1 MKKIYSALF
10 ITLCFAA
17 TMSCQKEE
25 DFGRDGDGIAPE
37 GMKQVTLTASSERT
51 KTTISDGHTLW
62 ADGDNIAVIS
72 SDGSIS
78 DPFNLVDG
86 QGTAEAEFNGYIP
99 SGTTPTY
106 AVYPAERCSS
116 VSGSTV
122 KISIPA
128 SREGDFG
135 SGNVAVAKVASGNKL
150 QFKNVT
156 AFISFT
162 LPAGTDVTS
171 VVVESVD
178 GSILAGILSIDCSG
192 ATPAPTTI
200 ESGASSITTTT
211 SSGAGTYYIA
221 IAPGVTHAK
230 GFKMSYKK
238 GDDVTGVH
246 YLNRNITTAV
256 NTNYQMGEVE
266 TKGNYYVTVSGAGN
280 GSGMNWDNAMSAEQM
295 WKKLT
300 LAGTDDQIDAAKLA
314 SIDGATFHLGAGTY
328 DFSSNPN
335 LSFDKEDPIAITFK
349 GGYNAST
356 GARNIAGNPTDF
368 TATAGSSSL
377 ILSGKLTLTL
387 DGINIT
393 GNSVS
398 GDKRGAL
405 QSSGSGVTINMV
417 DCVVS
422 NNENDT
428 SDSFSGA
435 GIVLSNGTLNATRV
449 TFSGNTAYTAPAIY
463 NDHANLNMTSCVFD
477 SNVATNYCGAVR
489 LRDSGSH
496 TFTCTFED
504 CTFNNNVAQGGDY
517 GALQHN
523 NGTCNLNNCTFT
535 NNTAANNGGAIGI
548 AGTGTV
554 VVNGGTFSGNSSG
567 KYGGVFYDESAY
579 LNVKDATITG
589 NSAGSSGGMVYS
601 KATCN
606 FARCTVSGNHAQ
618 WGGAFFIAGSSEGDV
633 RLQIQGGTISEN
645 YGKGGGAIL
654 AKDYASIVV
663 GRSGGVG
670 TIFDRNYASNG
681 NSASW
686 GGAIKCENAKNATL
700 SLTGVTFT
708 GNHNDY
714 NGENESFGGAL
725 CVDSGQN
732 GVKITIDECE
742 FTGNYTASGAGAA
755 ISYQSTNGSGYGDG
769 NGYMHVSNT
778 LFQNNYNNYSG
789 SNNDNY
795 ARHAGAIRLGHDATP
810 STFDNCTFIG
820 NYTHGAGSEVKSAY
834 GGAIAYYADG
844 MSYIN
849 NCYFEGNH
857 ATRGGAISSW
867 GCTASG
873 LYLNGCSF
881 SENWC
886 SYKYGTTIF
895 VSRTQKFC
903 MNNCSIND
911 NTYSLSTDGDNA
923 CWVYVDG
930 NAANGDNKPDDTKS
944 LDECVISNCS
954 IIGSARTSSSLT
966 PLTNGQELVYILDLK
981 SGGKCSMIN
990 NAIIAEGTEQYSWWF
1005 TNANSSGY
1013 NNVCR
1018 QAGSSCTSSCTYT
1031 SSGDTSNKSKSAF
1044 GNLAWDNT
1052 NHVWSWN
1059 GSLSGGYTAIT
1070 AADFATQLNSA
1081 SSSFKTWLEE
1091 KDVLNKDQIGHNRGS
1106 GEWWPGAYQEG
1117 AI

>member
-1 MKKIYSALF
+1 MKRLFNYVLCAFCAAALF
-10 ITLCFAA
+10 
-17 TMSCQKEE
+17 SCAKEIE
-25 DFGRDGDGIAPE
+25 QPKDINEVVPE
-37 GMKQVTLTASSERT
+37 GSEKLILKAVSQDTRTAIDGS
-51 KTTISDGHTLW
+51 GHTVW
-62 ADGDNIAVIS
+62 AAGDAIKVIC
-72 SDGSIS
+72 SDGSVS
-78 DPFNLVDG
+78 DFELVDG
-86 QGTAEAEFNGYIP
+86 AGTVTGDFTGYIP
-99 SGTTPTY
+99 SGKTALY
-106 AVYPAERCSS
+106 AVYPAARYSS
-116 VSGSTV
+116 ASGTTIKVSV
-122 KISIPA
+122 PA
-128 SREGDFG
+128 SKEGDFG
-135 SGNVAVAKVASGNKL
+135 SGNIAVAKVAGDHSL
-150 QFKNVT
+150 AFRNVNS
-156 AFISFT
+156 FISFT

-178 GSILAGILSIDCSG
+178 GSNLGGVLSVDCSG
-192 ATPAPTTI
+192 EYPAATTTI
-200 ESGASSITTTT
+200 ESGVSVITTTT
-211 SSGAGTYYIA
+211 SSGAGTYYVA
-221 IAPGVTHAK
+221 IAPGVAHAK
-230 GFKMSYKK
+230 GFKLSYKK
-238 GDDVTGVH
+238 GDDVTGVY

-256 NTNYQMGEVE
+256 NANYQMGEVD
-266 TKGNYYVTVSGAGN
+266 TKGNYYVTVSGAGDH
-280 GSGMNWDNAMSAEQM
+280 SGMNWANALSGAEM
-295 WKKLT
+295 WKKLHVS
-300 LAGTDDQIDAAKLA
+300 GTDPDTDAAKISA
-314 SIDGATFHLGAGTY
+314 IDGATFHLGAGIY

-398 GDKRGAL
+398 GDKCGAL

-417 DCVVS
+417 DCSVTANS
-422 NNENDT
+422 NDT
-428 SDSFSGA
+428 SDSNSGA

-477 SNVATNYCGAVR
+477 GNVATNYCGAVR

-504 CTFNNNVAQGGDY
+504 CTFSNNEARGGDY
-517 GALQHN
+517 GAIQHN

-554 VVNGGTFSGNSSG
+554 VVDGGSFSGNSSG

-589 NSAGSSGGMVYS
+589 NSANSSGGMVYS

-654 AKDYASIVV
+654 AKEYASIVV

-670 TIFDRNYASNG
+670 TIFDGNYASNG
-681 NSASW
+681 SSASW
-686 GGAIKCENAKNATL
+686 GGAIKCENVKNATL

-755 ISYQSTNGSGYGDG
+755 ISYQSTNGSDYGDG

-857 ATRGGAISSW
+857 ATRGGAISAYN
-867 GCTASG
+867 CTASG

-881 SENWC
+881 NGNWI
-886 SYKYGTTIF
+886 SYYYGTTIY
-895 VSRTQKFC
+895 VEKTKYFC
-903 MNNCSIND
+903 MNNSSLYD
-911 NTYSLSTDGDNA
+911 NTYTLRSGGDE
-923 CWVYVDG
+923 
-930 NAANGDNKPDDTKS
+930 ANWICLNGTGDKVME
-944 LDECVISNCS
+944 ECVISNCS
-954 IIGSARTSSSLT
+954 LIGSARSTSSLNM
-966 PLTNGQELVYILDLK
+966 LTNGQELVYVLNTK
-981 SGGKCSMIN
+981 SGKKAYFIN
-990 NAIIAEGTEQYSWWF
+990 NCIIASGTEQYAWW
-1005 TNANSSGY
+1005 TNTVDGNGY
-1013 NNVCR
+1013 NNVYS
-1018 QAGSSCTSSCTYT
+1018 AKGNSGGSYT
-1031 SSGDTSNKSKSAF
+1031 SSNDSGSKSAANF
-1044 GNLAWDNT
+1044 GGLTWNNNT
-1052 NHVWSWN
+1052 WEWN

-1070 AADFATQLNSA
+1070 ASSFASQLNTA
-1081 SSSFKTWLEE
+1081 SSGFKTWLEE
-1091 KDVLNKDQIGHNRGS
+1091 KGVLNKDQIGNNRGS

>member
-1 MKKIYSALF
+1 MRQIFRLF
-10 ITLCFAA
+10 GLAICAFSLFACA
-17 TMSCQKEE
+17 KEIE
-25 DFGRDGDGIAPE
+25 APSSS
-37 GMKQVTLTASSERT
+37 GMVKVTLTAQSGQT
-51 KTTISDGHTLW
+51 KTTIDAGVTKWASGDRIKVICNDGP
-62 ADGDNIAVIS
+62 V
-72 SDGSIS
+72 S
-78 DPFNLVDG
+78 DPFEIVDG
-86 QGTAEAEFNGYIP
+86 VGQTSGSFTGFVPAGKTALH
-99 SGTTPTY
+99 
-106 AVYPAERCSS
+106 AVYPAAAFSA
-116 VSGSTV
+116 VSGTTV
-122 KISIPA
+122 KVIIP
-128 SREGDFG
+128 STQDGVFG
-135 SGNVAVAKVASGNKL
+135 AGNIAVANVADNNNMA
-150 QFKNVT
+150 FKNVN
-156 AFISFT
+156 AFISFAV
-162 LPAGTDVTS
+162 PAGVTK
-171 VVVESVD
+171 VVITSVD
-178 GSILAGILSIDCSG
+178 GSPLAGTLSVDCSG
-192 ATPAPTTI
+192 SDPAASTTY
-200 ESGASSITTTT
+200 ESTASAITAAID
-211 SSGAGTYYIA
+211 GQGGTYYVSA
-221 IAPGVTHAK
+221 LPGQAHAK
-230 GFKMSYKK
+230 GLLFDYYDAPDNKTGSY
-238 GDDVTGVH
+238 
-246 YLNRNITTAV
+246 YLNKNITTVA
-256 NTNYQMGEVE
+256 NQNIQMGEVE
-266 TKGNYYVTVSGAGN
+266 TNGNYYVTVSGAGN
-280 GSGMNWDNAMSAEQM
+280 QNGMSWANAMSATKM

-300 LAGTDDQIDAAKLA
+300 LAGTDAQTDGAKVAA
-314 SIDGATFHLGAGTY
+314 IDGATFHLGAGIY

-335 LSFDKEDPIAITFK
+335 LSFDKENPIVITFK

-398 GDKRGAL
+398 GDKCGAL

-417 DCVVS
+417 DCSVTANS
-422 NNENDT
+422 NDT
-428 SDSFSGA
+428 SDSNSGA

-489 LRDSGSH
+489 LRDGGSH

-504 CTFNNNVAQGGDY
+504 CTFSNNEAQGGDY
-517 GALQHN
+517 GAIQHN

-548 AGTGTV
+548 AGKGTV

-567 KYGGVFYDESAY
+567 EYGGVFYDESAY

-589 NSAGSSGGMVYS
+589 NSANSSGGMVYS

-654 AKDYASIVV
+654 AKEYASIVV

-670 TIFDRNYASNG
+670 TIFDGNYASNG
-681 NSASW
+681 SNASW

-755 ISYQSTNGSGYGDG
+755 ISYQSTNGSGNGDG

-857 ATRGGAISSW
+857 ATRGGAISAYN
-867 GCTASG
+867 CTASG

-881 SENWC
+881 NGNWI
-886 SYKYGTTIF
+886 SYYYGTTIY
-895 VSRTQKFC
+895 VEKTKYFC
-903 MNNCSIND
+903 MNNSSLYD
-911 NTYSLSTDGDNA
+911 NTYTLRSGGDE
-923 CWVYVDG
+923 
-930 NAANGDNKPDDTKS
+930 ANWICLNGTGDKVME
-944 LDECVISNCS
+944 ECVISNCS
-954 IIGSARTSSSLT
+954 LIGSARSTSSLNM
-966 PLTNGQELVYILDLK
+966 LTNGQELVYVLNTK
-981 SGGKCSMIN
+981 SGKKAYFIN
-990 NAIIAEGTEQYSWWF
+990 NCIIASGTDQYAWW
-1005 TNANSSGY
+1005 TNTVDVNGY
-1013 NNVCR
+1013 NNVYS
-1018 QAGSSCTSSCTYT
+1018 AKGNTGGSYT
-1031 SSGDTSNKSKSAF
+1031 SSNDSGSKSAANF
-1044 GNLAWDNT
+1044 GGLTWNNNT
-1052 NHVWSWN
+1052 WEWN

-1070 AADFATQLNSA
+1070 ASSFASQLNTA
-1081 SSSFKTWLEE
+1081 SSGFKTWLEE
-1091 KDVLNKDQIGHNRGS
+1091 KGVLNKDQIGNDRGS
-1106 GEWWPGAYQEG
+1106 GEWWPGAYQNG

>member
-1 MKKIYSALF
+1 MKRYLNILICAAL
-10 ITLCFAA
+10 AA
-17 TMSCQKEE
+17 ASLSCEKEKN
-25 DFGRDGDGIAPE
+25 APE
-37 GMKQVTLTASSERT
+37 AAGEGLVPPGYTMETLVGKSEQT
-51 KTTISDGHTLW
+51 KTTIDNGATLW
-62 ADGDNIAVIS
+62 AEGDQIKVIC
-72 SDGSIS
+72 SDNSAS
-78 DPFNLVDG
+78 DFLLEEGAGFSTGKFRGPVPEG
-86 QGTAEAEFNGYIP
+86 KTAL
-99 SGTTPTY
+99 Y
-106 AVYPAERCSS
+106 AVYPAARYAS
-116 VSGSTV
+116 VNGTTV
-122 KISIPA
+122 KVTIPA
-128 SREGDFG
+128 EQTGLFG
-135 SGNVAVAKVASGNKL
+135 AGNIAVAKVGADQNMS
-150 QFKNVT
+150 FKNCN

-162 LPAGTDVTS
+162 IPADITKVVISSVSGASLGGTLS
-171 VVVESVD
+171 VS
-178 GSILAGILSIDCSG
+178 CSG
-192 ATPAPTTI
+192 DVPAAGAL
-200 ESGASSITTTT
+200 ESGVSSITTTFPNAN
-211 SSGAGTYYIA
+211 GGTYYISV
-221 IAPGVTHAK
+221 APGVSHSK
-230 GFKMSYKK
+230 GLLLTYYK
-238 GDDVTGVH
+238 GDAVSGTY
-246 YLNRNITTAV
+246 YLNKSITTAA
-256 NTNYQMGEVE
+256 NANITMGTVE
-266 TKGNYYVTVSGAGN
+266 AEGNYYVTVSGAGN
-280 GSGMNWDNAMSAEQM
+280 KNGMSWENAFSADQM
-295 WKKLT
+295 WKKLH
-300 LAGTDDQIDAAKLA
+300 LAGTDDATDDAKLA
-314 SIDGATFHLGAGTY
+314 AIDGAVFHLGAGTY
-328 DFSSNPN
+328 DFGTDPT
-335 LSFDKEDPIAITFK
+335 LSFSETEPVTLTIK

-356 GARNIAGNPTDF
+356 GARDITGNPTNF
-368 TATAGSSSL
+368 TATAGNSSL
-377 ILSGKLTLTL
+377 ILSGNLTLTL

-398 GDKRGAL
+398 GDKRSAL

-417 DCVVS
+417 DCSVTANS
-422 NNENDT
+422 NDT

-496 TFTCTFED
+496 TFTCTFEN

-517 GALQHN
+517 GAIQHN

-535 NNTAANNGGAIGI
+535 NNSAANNGGAIGI
-548 AGTGTV
+548 AGTGSV
-554 VVNGGTFSGNSSG
+554 VVDGGTFSGNSSG

-589 NSAGSSGGMVYS
+589 NSANSSGGMVYS

-654 AKDYASIVV
+654 AKEYASIVV

-700 SLTGVTFT
+700 SLTGVRFT

-725 CVDSGQN
+725 CIDSGQN
-732 GVKITIDECE
+732 GVKTTIDECE
-742 FTGNYTASGAGAA
+742 FIGNYTASGAGAA
-755 ISYQSTNGSGYGDG
+755 ISYQSSNGTDYGDG
-769 NGYMHVSNT
+769 AGYMHVSNT

-810 STFDNCTFIG
+810 STFDNCTFID

-857 ATRGGAISSW
+857 ATRGGAISAYN
-867 GCTASG
+867 CTASG

-881 SENWC
+881 NGNWI
-886 SYKYGTTIF
+886 SYYYGTTIY
-895 VSRTQKFC
+895 VEKTKYFC
-903 MNNCSIND
+903 MNNSSLYD
-911 NTYSLSTDGDNA
+911 NTYTLRSGGDE
-923 CWVYVDG
+923 
-930 NAANGDNKPDDTKS
+930 ANWIYLNGTSDKVME
-944 LDECVISNCS
+944 ECVISDCS
-954 IIGSARTSSSLT
+954 LIGSARSTSSLNV
-966 PLTNGQELVYILDLK
+966 LTNGQELVYVLNTK
-981 SGGKCSMIN
+981 SGKKAYFIN
-990 NAIIAEGTEQYSWWF
+990 NCIIASGTEQYAWW
-1005 TNANSSGY
+1005 TNTVECLGY
-1013 NNVCR
+1013 NNVYS
-1018 QAGSSCTSSCTYT
+1018 AKGNSGGSYT
-1031 SSGDTSNKSKSAF
+1031 SSNDSGSKSATNF
-1044 GNLAWDNT
+1044 GGLTWNNNT
-1052 NHVWSWN
+1052 WEWN
-1059 GSLSGGYTAIT
+1059 GTLSGGYTAIT
-1070 AADFATQLNSA
+1070 ASSFASQLNTA
-1081 SSSFKTWLEE
+1081 SSGFKTWLEE
-1091 KDVLNKDQIGHNRGS
+1091 KGVLNKDQIGNNRGS